1 MWGVEGTAPL
11 ERLADGGMGELARR
25 VVLANDM
32 VGVGGAFTRNIE
44 YISSSM
50 RIIGMQWGF
59 QFSRRFNPPNRII
72 K

>member
-32 VGVGGAFTRNIE
+32 VGVVGVISPATWVHESGRPHSWQASDGAWP
-44 YISSSM
+44 YLKASL
-50 RIIGMQWGF
+50 
-59 QFSRRFNPPNRII
+59 PV
-72 K
+72 